1 MNNTRQFF
9 VSGRVQGVGFR
20 EATRKRADELG
31 MAGWVRNLADGRVEV
46 QASAGDDTLDTLERW
61 LHDGPAPA
69 RVEHVESHAVEGTQ
83 SLPRPFAVR

>member
-46 QASAGDDTLDTLERW
+46 
-61 LHDGPAPA
+61 
-69 RVEHVESHAVEGTQ
+69 
-83 SLPRPFAVR
+83 